1 MSLLEIDQLVT
12 GYGKVPVIHGLS
24 LTVEAG
30 ELVTIIGAN
39 GAGKSTLLR
48 TVSGISRPFS
58 GDVRFGGASIAKA
71 SPARIVASGISH
83 VPENRRVFGAHSVA
97 DNLRIGAFGR
107 RRDRVGIA
115 EDMERLQEHFPILG
129 ERRDQLAGS
138 LSGGQQQMLAIAM
151 AMMARPRL
159 LMLDEPS
166 LGLAPIIVEKLFE
179 EIQRLREEGTTV
191 LLVEQLAQAALGIAD
206 RGLVIQLGRIIAEG
220 SSEELRSND
229 AVRAAYLGE

>member
-1 MSLLEIDQLVT
+1 MALLEIDELVT

-24 LTVEAG
+24 LHVDEG
-30 ELVTIIGAN
+30 ELVAVIGAN

-48 TVSGISRPFS
+48 TVSGIGRPFS
-58 GDVRFGGASIAKA
+58 GEIRLGGTPISKA
-71 SPARIVASGISH
+71 SPARIVSAGIAH
-83 VPENRRVFGAHSVA
+83 VPENRRVFGAHSVT
-97 DNLRIGAFGR
+97 DNLRIGAYGR
-107 RRDRVGIA
+107 RRDRAGIA
-115 EDMERLQEHFPILG
+115 ADIARLEEQFPILG
-129 ERRDQLAGS
+129 ERRHQLAGS

-151 AMMARPRL
+151 AMMARPRV

-179 EIQRLREEGTTV
+179 EIQRLRADGTTV

-220 SSEELRSND
+220 SAASLRADD
-229 AVRAAYLGE
+229 AIRAAYLGG